1 MESSRNLSD
10 WDLDFRR
17 GQIGENLLADIVETS
32 EVKTDYQWQNTGN
45 LYVEYECWYVNDNK
59 WKPSGIEVSKAKYWT
74 FVIPVADKQQVALSV
89 PISLVKKLCKTA
101 PKVPMHNSEN
111 PSKGYLIK
119 VSQIWNALSEEAS
132 KGRKTA

>member
-17 GQIGENLLADIVETS
+17 GLKGENLLADIIETS
-32 EVKTDYQWQNTGN
+32 EVKTDYKWQDTFN

-59 WKPSGIEVSKAKYWT
+59 WKPSGIEVTKAKYLTW
-74 FVIPVADKQQVALSV
+74 VIPIRDKQEIVLSI
-89 PISLVKKLCKTA
+89 PTSLVKKLCVDA
-101 PKVPMHNSEN
+101 PKASMHNSEN